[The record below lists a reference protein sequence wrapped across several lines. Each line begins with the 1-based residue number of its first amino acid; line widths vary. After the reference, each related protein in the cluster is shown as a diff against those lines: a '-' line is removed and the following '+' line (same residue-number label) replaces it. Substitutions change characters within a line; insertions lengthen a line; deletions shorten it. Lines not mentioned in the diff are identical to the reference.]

1 MPSKLLKRK
10 HSHTDTISL
19 YFAVIVVV
27 GIINYFAELEVLWYL
42 WNIAVIVAPLLFL
55 ATHLRMKNHASKYLV
70 VVLLAL
76 ASVGVIGM
84 GLTDNWG
91 TVEAGSIAQDYWDII
106 TFYVLTLYS
115 FLIGT
120 KLRIE

>member
-1 MPSKLLKRK
+1 MRSKLLKRK

-19 YFAVIVVV
+19 YFAVIIILGV
-27 GIINYFAELEVLWYL
+27 INYFAEITFVWYI

-55 ATHLRMKNHASKYLV
+55 ATHLRMKDHASKYLV

-91 TVEAGSIAQDYWDII
+91 TVEADSIAQDYWDII
-106 TFYVLTLYS
+106 TFYVIALYA